1 MSEQLKFVTYQASVV
16 LVSPS
21 PIDPQSIKPETL
33 KRAGIVTWESVES
46 ITTPVFA
53 QTRYQNGIH
62 IRTEGNRCVFQE
74 PLNEASPT
82 DYNYKV
88 HRLAERYA
96 EATKLVAYN
105 ALGINWESRIEA
117 KDPARWFSEKLV
129 RNLRLTE
136 FSPRSVQ
143 MAKVIDSTVSCI
155 VTFATRDEKLIA
167 NFNYHCQ
174 LTDAPGGDIAT
185 HLRRWR
191 KWQSHMESITH
202 TLQQ

>member
-1 MSEQLKFVTYQASVV
+1 MSEQMKFVAYQASVV

-33 KRAGIVTWESVES
+33 KRAGIVTWES
-46 ITTPVFA
+46 IYGIATPIFA
-53 QTRYQNGIH
+53 ETRYQNGIH

-74 PLNEASPT
+74 PLNEESPT
-82 DYNYKV
+82 GYKV
-88 HRLAERYA
+88 HRLAERYSD
-96 EATKLVAYN
+96 ATKLVSYN
-105 ALGINWESRIEA
+105 ALGINWDSRIEA
-117 KDPARWFSEKLV
+117 EDPGRWFSEKLV
-129 RNLRLTE
+129 QNLRLTE

-155 VTFATRDEKLIA
+155 VTFSTSDERLIA

-174 LTDAPGGDIAT
+174 LTDAPGGDVAS

-191 KWQSHMESITH
+191 EWQSHMQEIAY